1 MPASENS
8 ESEKAPIPAPVAEEF
23 RGKVALVTASAG
35 GGIGET
41 TARRLA
47 AGGATVVVTDQ
58 HDRRTREV
66 ADRLAHE
73 HEGRVVGYRMDVADR
88 GDVHRVIAAVLDDV
102 GPIDIL
108 VNNAAVNIFNP
119 IFEYREEDWDA
130 MLATNLTGPWLLSR
144 LVMPAMRDNGGG
156 VIVNL
161 SSTAADFPSDA
172 KIPYAVTKA
181 GLNALTRNCAFEG
194 GPFGIRCNTL
204 SMDSVRG
211 TRMIEQIVAAQD
223 DPQPKG
229 PMGEWVWA
237 EDVAE
242 AIAFLASDR
251 ARMITGQILDVSA
264 GFYMRT

>member
-1 MPASENS
+1 MASDHKPS
-8 ESEKAPIPAPVAEEF
+8 IPPPVPDEF
-23 RGKVALVTASAG
+23 AGQVALVTAAAG

-41 TARRLA
+41 TAARLA
-47 AGGATVVVTDQ
+47 AGGATVVITDC
-58 HDRRTREV
+58 HERRTMEV
-66 ADRLAHE
+66 AARLAERHD
-73 HEGRVVGYRMDVADR
+73 GRAVGYPMDVADR
-88 GDVHRVIAAVLDDV
+88 DDVRRVVAAVLGDV
-102 GPIDIL
+102 GPIRIL
-108 VNNAAVNIFNP
+108 VNNAAVNIFGS
-119 IFEYREEDWDA
+119 IFEYGEDDWDV
-130 MLATNLTGPWLLSR
+130 MLATNLTAPWLLSR
-144 LVMPAMRDNGGG
+144 LVMPAMRDSGGG

-194 GPFGIRCNTL
+194 GPHRIRCNTL

-211 TRMIEQIVAAQD
+211 TRMIDQIVARQD